1 MFGVF
6 GVELYIGVL
15 GCCDIFFIMELL
27 SVRLFSDFFWVFLV
41 VMLEY
46 GREMLFKLCLF
57 LLFIILNVIV
67 EFKFG
72 IIECEKSLYILV
84 SYKIK

>member
-1 MFGVF
+1 
-6 GVELYIGVL
+6 
-15 GCCDIFFIMELL
+15 
-27 SVRLFSDFFWVFLV
+27 
-41 VMLEY
+41 MLEY
-46 GREMLFKLCLF
+46 GREMLFKLF

-84 SYKIK
+84 NYKIK

>member
-46 GREMLFKLCLF
+46 GREMLFKLF

-84 SYKIK
+84 NYKIK